1 MTFAAVVKTD
11 AAAKSVTLPMWIGR
25 LIFSTGR
32 LMASDSILDFRR
44 PVATMEPLII
54 PNGSPPMSP
63 TRRTR
68 KHTARRAMAVVEL
81 AVCMP
86 ILTLLVLG
94 TVETAN
100 LISVQQGVTAAAY
113 EAIRIASSQ
122 GGTPEQAESQAEAV
136 LASYGIE
143 GATIE
148 FTPTINDELE
158 RGEEVTVR
166 ISAPAS
172 SNSVTMGSLF
182 GNRTVHASLT
192 MVRL

>member
-1 MTFAAVVKTD
+1 
-11 AAAKSVTLPMWIGR
+11 
-25 LIFSTGR
+25 
-32 LMASDSILDFRR
+32 
-44 PVATMEPLII
+44 
-54 PNGSPPMSP
+54 MSP

-68 KHTARRAMAVVEL
+68 KPIARRGMAVVEL

-143 GATIE
+143 DAAIE
-148 FTPTINDELE
+148 FTPTIDDNLD
-158 RGEEVTVR
+158 RGDEVTVR